1 MQNNEG
7 ATQEEIELIIKA
19 GPDKAFE
26 ELEKFLMKK
35 QKQKQRE
42 QEQTHSDN

>member
-1 MQNNEG
+1 MPNDEG
-7 ATQEEIELIIKA
+7 ATQEEIELIIMT

-35 QKQKQRE
+35 QKQTE
-42 QEQTHSDN
+42 QEQTK